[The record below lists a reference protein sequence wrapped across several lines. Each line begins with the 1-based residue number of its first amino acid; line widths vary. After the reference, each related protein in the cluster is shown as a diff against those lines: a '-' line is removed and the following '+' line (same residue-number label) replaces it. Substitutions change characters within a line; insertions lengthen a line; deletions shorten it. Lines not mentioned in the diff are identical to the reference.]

1 MLRNRLLFIYKNV
14 TANTKREELMNFEW
28 INKLISE
35 LPETSVTRENLI
47 EIAGYPKWENV
58 NSNLLA
64 FYLDEKEEHGFNR
77 LFLNSLLDLYEAKL
91 GFDIQRELFE
101 TDYTVDREVSTNKG
115 GRIDIV
121 ISDEAIENEESDNS
135 SWSIIV
141 ENKLFADLYNNLTD
155 YWKSID
161 SESKFGVVL
170 SVNPIKIDS
179 KLDKK
184 NIKFINILHKELVE
198 KVMQNLSD
206 YYLESNDLH
215 LLYLKEYI
223 ANVKSYY
230 RDNNKIKEMDT
241 ALKLFHENK
250 QDIEIFKKKDMDL
263 LKHISR
269 IVFNIFDEMG
279 FPPYSRKD
287 SSKSKHFQVKDDYSK
302 LSETIQDN
310 IDVAKKFRFWINL
323 GRLRYDS
330 TFKAIFELHGNKNT
344 VYGDRLKNKLD
355 EENLFTDN
363 VCKGGGGKS
372 GSGYQHILNISLPL
386 GDFSEVGFDVRLK
399 EVVKNELFDKGYI
412 DKTIIGLK
420 NIIETE

>member
-1 MLRNRLLFIYKNV
+1 MD
-14 TANTKREELMNFEW
+14 FEW
-28 INKLISE
+28 INKLISN
-35 LPETSVTRENLI
+35 LPETSVTRKNLI

-64 FYLDEKEEHGFNR
+64 FYFDEKEEHGFNR
-77 LFLNSLLDLYEAKL
+77 LFLSSLLDLYEVKE
-91 GFDIQRELFE
+91 GVEIQRELFE
-101 TDYTVDREVSTNKG
+101 TDFTVDRDVPTNKG

-121 ISDEAIENEESDNS
+121 IRDESIENDESENS

-141 ENKLFADLYNNLTD
+141 ENKLFADLYNNLTE
-155 YWKSID
+155 YWESID

-170 SVNPIKIDS
+170 SVNPIKIDR
-179 KLDKK
+179 KLKK
-184 NIKFINILHKELVE
+184 RNVKFINILHKELVE

-223 ANVKSYY
+223 MNIKSYY

-250 QDIEIFKKKDMDL
+250 QDIEIFKNKDMDL

-269 IVFNIFDEMG
+269 IVFNIFEDMG

-287 SSKSKHFQVKDDYSK
+287 SSKSKHFQIKDDYSK
-302 LSETIQDN
+302 LSQTLQDN
-310 IDVAKKFRFWINL
+310 IDIAKKFRFWINL
-323 GRLRYDS
+323 GRLRYDD
-330 TFKAIFELHGNKNT
+330 TFKAIFELHGSKNT
-344 VYGDRLKNKLD
+344 IYGDSLKNKLD
-355 EENLFTDN
+355 EENLFTN
-363 VCKGGGGKS
+363 NILKGGGGKS

-386 GDFSEVGFDVRLK
+386 GDFSEVGFDIRLK
-399 EVVKNELFDKGYI
+399 EIVQNELFNNGLI
-412 DKTIIGLK
+412 DKTILELK